1 MKFIHISDL
10 HFGKNLFGYSMISE
24 GDQPYWTEQFYQLVD
39 EEKPDA
45 ILISGDVYDRGV
57 PPREAVE
64 LLDLFIT
71 TLAEKDI
78 PILMIAGNHDSG
90 TRLAFG
96 SNLLKD
102 RKVYIA
108 GEIQKEVKHITLND
122 EYGPVTFWLV
132 PYLFPAAV
140 QVALNDDTIVGY
152 DKAMR
157 SLLKAQD
164 IDFTKRNV
172 ILSHQTV
179 MDNGTSPEMEGSET
193 AIGGVGDIDVSAYE
207 GFDYVALGHIHAAQ
221 KVKEENIRY
230 AGSPLCYHFGEL
242 RKANKGPVIVEL
254 KDKGEF
260 SYRIAKLPVLH
271 QLREI
276 KGLYNDILQEETSN
290 TNKDEYLRVV
300 ISDELVPQDC
310 RQNLLSIFEKKN
322 SKLMELVHEPA
333 NRTKVLEDVYT
344 GKESKTLDE
353 YFNDFYR
360 TRNNDEFPSEKDQ
373 SLITLIAEQVKHASE
388 DEKVDQPA
396 KDDIEKIIAFVM
408 KQEEAK

>member
-39 EEKPDA
+39 DEKPDA

-64 LLDLFIT
+64 LLDSFIT

-179 MDNGTSPEMEGSET
+179 MNNGTSPEMEGSET

-221 KVKEENIRY
+221 KVKEEYIRY

-290 TNKDEYLRVV
+290 TNKNEYLRVV

>member
-221 KVKEENIRY
+221 KVKEEYIRY

-260 SYRIAKLPVLH
+260 NYRIAKLPVLH

-276 KGLYNDILQEETSN
+276 KGLYNDILQAETSN

-300 ISDELVPQDC
+300 ITDELVPQDC

>member
-64 LLDLFIT
+64 LLDSFIT

-179 MDNGTSPEMEGSET
+179 MNNGSSPEMEGSET

-221 KVKEENIRY
+221 KVKEEYIRY

-254 KDKGEF
+254 KEKGEF
-260 SYRIAKLPVLH
+260 SYRIVKLPVLH

-300 ISDELVPQDC
+300 ITDELVPQDC
-310 RQNLLSIFEKKN
+310 RQNLLSIFE
-322 SKLMELVHEPA
+322 
-333 NRTKVLEDVYT
+333 R
-344 GKESKTLDE
+344 
-353 YFNDFYR
+353 
-360 TRNNDEFPSEKDQ
+360 
-373 SLITLIAEQVKHASE
+373 
-388 DEKVDQPA
+388 
-396 KDDIEKIIAFVM
+396 KIVS
-408 KQEEAK
+408 

>member
-64 LLDLFIT
+64 LLDSFIT

-179 MDNGTSPEMEGSET
+179 MNNGSSPEMEGSET

-221 KVKEENIRY
+221 KVKEEYIRY

-254 KDKGEF
+254 KEKGEF
-260 SYRIAKLPVLH
+260 SYRIVKLPVLH

-300 ISDELVPQDC
+300 ITDELVPQDC

-333 NRTKVLEDVYT
+333 NRAKVLEDVYT
-344 GKESKTLDE
+344 GKESKTVDE

-373 SLITLIAEQVKHASE
+373 SLISLIAEQVKHASE

-408 KQEEAK
+408 KQEDVQ

>member
-64 LLDLFIT
+64 LLDSFIT
-71 TLAEKDI
+71 TLAKKNI

-179 MDNGTSPEMEGSET
+179 MNNGTSPEMEGSET
-193 AIGGVGDIDVSAYE
+193 TIGGVGDIDVSAYE

-221 KVKEENIRY
+221 KVKEEYIRY

-254 KDKGEF
+254 KEKGEF

-300 ISDELVPQDC
+300 ITDELVPQDC

-344 GKESKTLDE
+344 GKENKTVDE

-373 SLITLIAEQVKHASE
+373 SLIALIAEQVKHASE

>member
-39 EEKPDA
+39 EENPNA

-64 LLDLFIT
+64 LLDSFIT

-254 KDKGEF
+254 KEKGEF